1 MKLKSLQISNVWS
14 FKYFERIE
22 DATTINFDDKFNIV
36 IGQNGAG
43 KSTTLEVINFIF
55 RRVLFTPYIRDRD
68 LYQQDSTINGG
79 QRSSIIR
86 EAGGAKQ
93 YGNFRLEK
101 NYDFE
106 SMPQFIRFTIQLDD
120 IDFAILKLLRDSNPQ
135 VNEILSS
142 YSTEP
147 AIPDEN
153 FSNEYQIDV
162 ELQGADHTFKVL
174 TNTDSGSLYFTK
186 YHLFKEAIELFN
198 EKNPN
203 SKMVNLEEPFTLI
216 GSYRNYQS
224 FTPTVSLAGIGSAD
238 RQLENH
244 RVGERSRSAS
254 QTEGGEPVVFGLV
267 RIQMAKYCLELLPT
281 NTSLLQAEQAANNL
295 DFVVSINDIIK
306 IVSLKLEITCT
317 DYTSSNFSFSFIDTD
332 RGRNITDINSL
343 SAGQKAIVHLVFE
356 AFGRGNINGG
366 LVIIDEPELH
376 LHYQFQNEYVRVI
389 EKIMRQQKT
398 QYILVTH
405 SESLINSSTISSV
418 IRFSLDATRYSQIN
432 QPIISTTDKW
442 LVKILDLKRSN
453 HAFFASKVLLVEGEM
468 DAFFFNAALD
478 HIENQ
483 LHKGLAQDI
492 AVLSIDGKNNG
503 EWRPFFHSFGLQTF
517 SVFDLD
523 YSFDL
528 FYGGGRNKKLKTP
541 SDIVAFRVS
550 HPTVTAQIEG
560 EYANNIF
567 ILKEGAI
574 ETYLGTKH
582 DLSDVINFCEDQL
595 GPFFSDAS
603 NPHVQE
609 IKMILERVTGVSSAL
624 F

>member
-22 DATTINFDDKFNIV
+22 DATSINFNDQFNIV

-43 KSTTLEVINFIF
+43 KSTALEVINFIF
-55 RRVLFTPYIRDRD
+55 RRVLFTPYTRDRD
-68 LYQQDSTINGG
+68 LYQQDSTLNGG
-79 QRSSIIR
+79 QRNSIIR
-86 EAGGAKQ
+86 ETDGAKQ
-93 YGNFRLEK
+93 FGNFRLEK

-106 SMPQFIRFTIQLDD
+106 SMPQLIRFTIQLDD
-120 IDFAILKLLRDSNPQ
+120 IDLANLKLLRDSNPQ
-135 VNEILSS
+135 INEILRI
-142 YSTEP
+142 YSTEL

-162 ELQGADHTFKVL
+162 ELQSADHTFKVL
-174 TNTDSGSLYFTK
+174 VNADSGSLYFTK

-198 EKNPN
+198 ERNPN
-203 SKMVNLEEPFTLI
+203 SKMVKLEEPFTLI
-216 GSYRNYQS
+216 GSYRNYNS
-224 FTPTVSLAGIGSAD
+224 FTRTVSLAGIGSAD
-238 RQLENH
+238 RQLESH

-254 QTEGGEPVVFGLV
+254 QTDGGEPVVFGLV

-281 NTSLLQAEQAANNL
+281 NASLLQAEQAANDL

-306 IVSLKLEITCT
+306 IVNLKLEITCT
-317 DYTSSNFSFSFIDTD
+317 DYTSANFSFSFVDTS
-332 RGRNITDINSL
+332 RGRTLTDINAL

-389 EKIMRQQKT
+389 EKLMIQQKT

-418 IRFSLDATRYSQIN
+418 IRFSLDSMRYTQIN
-432 QPIISTTDKW
+432 QPIISSPDKW
-442 LVKILDLKRSN
+442 LVKILDLRRSN

-478 HIENQ
+478 YIEIKLQ
-483 LHKGLAQDI
+483 KGLIQDI
-492 AVLSIDGKNNG
+492 AVLSIGGKNNG
-503 EWRPFFHSFGLQTF
+503 EWRPFFHSFGLQTY

-528 FYGGGRNKKLKTP
+528 FYGGRGEKKLKT
-541 SDIVAFRVS
+541 SAEIVAFRVS
-550 HPTVTAQIEG
+550 HPTVTTQIEG

-574 ETYLGTKH
+574 ENYLGTKH
-582 DLSDVINFCEDQL
+582 DLSDVINFCEYQL
-595 GPFFSDAS
+595 GAFFSDIS

-609 IKMILERVTGVSSAL
+609 MKIILEKVTGIPASL